1 MNDHGELN
9 KLQTNGHEVRKIM
22 ADIMKDEESG
32 GSVLMEAA
40 RNTYSKLR
48 SAPSEQD
55 TKLPMWR
62 RTLMHWAIAM
72 SAAYKMRATD
82 ADRAAF
88 AKHSRMY
95 VMEKSCICAGIT
107 SWYDWQMYS
116 IFPKVFYTYGSLYA
130 ICQEGMEACQKQSN
144 MFLRLGNKF
153 ANAGR
158 IPLNVIR
165 AGRDAVVA
173 FLKKRKENL
182 TTPAQFLFKKQL
194 LAFFAEFYEAF
205 KLAEELKKAGT
216 TVDWKTKYVPAWR
229 SFVCISI
236 IYRIIARGAGRGD
249 QGVLRTGGARA
260 QRPRAV
266 G

>member
-1 MNDHGELN
+1 L
-9 KLQTNGHEVRKIM
+9 
-22 ADIMKDEESG
+22 
-32 GSVLMEAA
+32 
-40 RNTYSKLR
+40 
-48 SAPSEQD
+48 
-55 TKLPMWR
+55 
-62 RTLMHWAIAM
+62 
-72 SAAYKMRATD
+72 
-82 ADRAAF
+82 
-88 AKHSRMY
+88 
-95 VMEKSCICAGIT
+95 
-107 SWYDWQMYS
+107 
-116 IFPKVFYTYGSLYA
+116 
-130 ICQEGMEACQKQSN
+130 
-144 MFLRLGNKF
+144 
-153 ANAGR
+153 R